1 MPQRWTLH
9 YHPSVTSFLYS
20 LRHEVAALTPIL
32 RSLQD
37 NPTPENAE
45 PVPGRPGRY
54 EIQLEGY
61 VLQYNVVTEQ
71 KIIKVLVVERT

>member
-20 LRHEVAALTPIL
+20 LREEAAALTPTL
-32 RSLQD
+32 WALQD
-37 NPTPENAE
+37 NPTPENAR

-54 EIQLEGY
+54 EIQLEGF
-61 VLQYNVVTEQ
+61 VIQYDVVTEQ
-71 KIIKVLVVERT
+71 KIIKVVLVERT

>member
-20 LRHEVAALTPIL
+20 LRHEAAALTTIL
-32 RSLQD
+32 WALQD
-37 NPTPENAE
+37 NPIPENAQ

-54 EIQLEGY
+54 EIQLEGF
-61 VLQYNVVTEQ
+61 VMQYDVVTEQ
-71 KIIKVLVVERT
+71 KIIKVVLVERT